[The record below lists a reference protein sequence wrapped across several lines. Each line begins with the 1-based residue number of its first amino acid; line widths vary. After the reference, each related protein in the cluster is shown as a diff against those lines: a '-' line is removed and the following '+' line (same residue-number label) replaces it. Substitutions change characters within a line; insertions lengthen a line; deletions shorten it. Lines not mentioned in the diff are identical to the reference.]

1 MSRLIYDSAALQEYE
16 DAVEYYKDIDL
27 ELAKRFRN
35 DVLDAVKGISKS
47 PLQWP
52 IYVDDVRRRVLSDFP
67 YIIFYLT
74 SSELI
79 TIVAIVHSSREPD
92 NWLGRSTN

>member
-79 TIVAIVHSSREPD
+79 TIVAIMHSSREPD
-92 NWLGRSTN
+92 NWLGRLD

>member
-1 MSRLIYDSAALQEYE
+1 MKRLIYGSAALQEYE
-16 DAVEYYKDIDL
+16 DAIEYYKEIDL

-35 DVLDAVKGISKS
+35 DVLDAVKGVSKS

-67 YIIFYLT
+67 YIVFYLT

-79 TIVAIVHSSREPD
+79 TIVAIMHSSREPD
-92 NWLGRSTN
+92 NWLGRLG